1 MTGKI
6 SRPGAFT
13 LPEVLVSVAV
23 LTILLVF
30 VNQMFTSTSA
40 ITTLGNKHIDTD
52 SQARAV
58 LNRMA
63 EDFSQIV
70 KRGDVDYHLKGGSGG
85 SETGNDQLAFYS
97 QVTGYYPTQG
107 SQSPYA
113 VVAYRVNSQNQLE
126 RMAKG
131 LIWNAASPSYT
142 PLVFLPLTI
151 AGNWA
156 AATNSSADLDYEI
169 IGAQVIRF
177 EYYYQLFSGDFT
189 DAPWDTT
196 QGHATVSG
204 LRDVAAISVV
214 LAVIDPQSRKLVT
227 NAQLTTLTAAM
238 NDHTPYKSP
247 GNSGK
252 VAPALQVQWQTAVND
267 STIPKVAAV
276 GIHFYQRFFYLNGP
290 TQ

>member
-1 MTGKI
+1 MTGRI
-6 SRPGAFT
+6 GAFT

-23 LTILLVF
+23 LAILIVF
-30 VNQMFTSTSA
+30 INQMFTSTSA
-40 ITTLGNKHIDTD
+40 MTTLGNKHIDTD
-52 SQARAV
+52 NQARAV
-58 LNRMA
+58 FNRMA

-70 KRGDVDYHLKGGSGG
+70 KRPDVDYYLKGGSAG

-97 QVTGYYPTQG
+97 QVTGYYPTDS

-113 VVAYRVNSQNQLE
+113 VIAYRINSQNQLE

-131 LIWNAASPSYT
+131 LIWNGASSSDP

-156 AATNSSADLDYEI
+156 AATNSGADADYEA
-169 IGAQVIRF
+169 IGSQVIRF
-177 EYYYQLFSGDFT
+177 EYYYRLFSGDFT
-189 DAPWDTT
+189 DVPWDAS

-214 LAVIDPQSRKLVT
+214 MAVIDPQSRKLLS
-227 NAQLTTLTAAM
+227 NAQVTTLAAAM

-252 VAPALQVQWQTAVND
+252 VAPALQVQWQAAVND
-267 STIPKVAAV
+267 SAIPRAAAV
-276 GIHFYQRFFYLNGP
+276 GIHFYQRFFYLNAP